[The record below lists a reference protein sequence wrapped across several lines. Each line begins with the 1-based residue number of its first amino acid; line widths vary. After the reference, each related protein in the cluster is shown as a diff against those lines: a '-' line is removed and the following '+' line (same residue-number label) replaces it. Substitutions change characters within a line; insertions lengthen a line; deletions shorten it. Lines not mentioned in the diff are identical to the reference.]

1 MFVCNLHQMLDHEAN
16 VLVAACDKRRLFGIA
31 RAPVSIAR
39 CRTLASAQRLRLLF
53 AVQQR
58 REEGRGACDGF
69 AFVLHKI
76 ISVLHRHPLQ
86 TDESRKSSRHNSF
99 LLRRSP
105 RSWRVACAR

>member
-1 MFVCNLHQMLDHEAN
+1 MFVCNLHQMLDHEAD
-16 VLVAACDKRRLFGIA
+16 VLVATCDKRRLFRIA

-76 ISVLHRHPLQ
+76 ISVLH
-86 TDESRKSSRHNSF
+86 SSCKEDNT
-99 LLRRSP
+99 
-105 RSWRVACAR
+105 ACDFAPAT